1 MFARVLAF
9 SVFVLLAAQ
18 AANATTSIIFDT
30 AASITPAG
38 ADGPAS
44 DATTI
49 AGDSFTPG
57 SLNFNTV
64 TLSLSADDPSD
75 GGSVSVDLY
84 ADNGAGGSTGVAGAP
99 TGAALLL
106 GNIADSALLATS
118 IAKVNNGPGGPDGIG
133 LPTLT
138 FSLPAGFAT
147 SDNEYWIVVN
157 MTGSSAELYY
167 NADDSGIGTSSQ
179 SYVSN
184 YLDGNSTGPVATYAD
199 SEGAYA
205 LTVSEVVTTPTGVP
219 EPATTTILGVGLAGL
234 GFSRRQKSRIR
245 KAPVG
250 FMCD

>member
-1 MFARVLAF
+1 M
-9 SVFVLLAAQ
+9 
-18 AANATTSIIFDT
+18 
-30 AASITPAG
+30 
-38 ADGPAS
+38 
-44 DATTI
+44 
-49 AGDSFTPG
+49 
-57 SLNFNTV
+57 
-64 TLSLSADDPSD
+64 
-75 GGSVSVDLY
+75 SVDLY

-205 LTVSEVVTTPTGVP
+205 LTVSEVVTTPTVVP
-219 EPATTTILGVGLAGL
+219 GTGNNDDFGGRFGRS
-234 GFSRRQKSRIR
+234 GFF
-245 KAPVG
+245 APPEEQDPEGSGWIYV
-250 FMCD
+250 